1 MAMKALPPGLALI
14 PGLALLLAACA
25 TTGPTSA
32 DAAVRAA
39 TLALYAPYQAPA
51 EPPADWDR
59 PIFTADTA
67 ALIAAWQ
74 AARGEGEPADG
85 LADAGWLCECQ
96 DWDAATFAV
105 TISRIA
111 HLSPDAARVSLV
123 VQPVSGSTA
132 SQTLLLRR
140 EQGHWLIE
148 DLFANTNA
156 GAVDDSR
163 GLRQQLREAVQ

>member
-1 MAMKALPPGLALI
+1 MKALLPGLALI

-25 TTGPTSA
+25 TTGRAPD

-39 TLALYAPYQAPA
+39 TSALYAPYQVPA
-51 EPPADWDR
+51 EPPADWNR
-59 PIFTADTA
+59 PIFTAETA

-74 AARGEGEPADG
+74 AARGEGEPQDG
-85 LADAGWLCECQ
+85 LADAGWLCQCQ

-105 TISRIA
+105 TITRVAQS
-111 HLSPDAARVSLV
+111 SPDAARVSLV

-140 EQGHWLIE
+140 EQGRWLIE
-148 DLFANTNA
+148 DLFANA
-156 GAVDDSR
+156 GDR